1 MDKSSSAIC
10 VLYSDVV
17 KGDPSPTWLR
27 KNQEEDN
34 EEAVKRAIVGDFRF
48 INILQ
53 PFSGYFVFQLL
64 YITLS
69 F

>member
-10 VLYSDVV
+10 VLYNDVV

-27 KNQEEDN
+27 KSQEEDN
-34 EEAVKRAIVGDFRF
+34 EEAVKRAIVADFRF

-53 PFSGYFVFQLL
+53 PFTSYFVFQLL